1 MRLHLSSEPVHLLC
15 FECGHFHEEVR
26 IGQMPDHPECKN
38 CKSRLL
44 TVLGWAAWTVR
55 DAYAK
60 RMRKL
65 DLTDEEKKL
74 LTRSKQV
81 ADLVAVDGNRA
92 GYAELDYGVGPNSAS
107 KIAAKI
113 HDTAMELLNEPFVA

>member
-1 MRLHLSSEPVHLLC
+1 
-15 FECGHFHEEVR
+15 
-26 IGQMPDHPECKN
+26 MPDHPECAN

-65 DLTDEEKKL
+65 DLTDEERKL

-81 ADLVAVDGNRA
+81 ADYRVPPD
-92 GYAELDYGVGPNSAS
+92 
-107 KIAAKI
+107 I
-113 HDTAMELLNEPFVA
+113 

>member
-1 MRLHLSSEPVHLLC
+1 PVHLLC

-26 IGQMPDHPECKN
+26 IGQMPDHPECVN

-60 RMRKL
+60 RVRKL

-81 ADLVAVDGNRA
+81 ADLVAVYGTRA
-92 GYAELDYGVGPNSAS
+92 DDTNSVYGVRPTTRS
-107 KIAAKI
+107 KILAKMQ
-113 HDTAMELLNEPFVA
+113 DTEKECLNDLLEAKLQ